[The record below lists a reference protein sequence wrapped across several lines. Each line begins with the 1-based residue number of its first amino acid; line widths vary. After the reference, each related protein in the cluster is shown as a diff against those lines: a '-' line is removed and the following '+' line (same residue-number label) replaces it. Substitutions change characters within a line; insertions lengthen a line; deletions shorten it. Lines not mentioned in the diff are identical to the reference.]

1 MISRKRKRLVE
12 FELRTTCRG
21 GGMADAADLKSV
33 VRKDVRVR
41 LPPSAPLSTFAT
53 TTTDVRAK
61 DLKRRKGARLEV
73 KNLVNILGPLEQFFF
88 AGAEA
93 LGIHHSS
100 LVPQRHQRID
110 SRRTARGDV
119 TRQQRD
125 QQ

>member
-1 MISRKRKRLVE
+1 MARSR
-12 FELRTTCRG
+12 
-21 GGMADAADLKSV
+21 DLKSV

-93 LGIHHSS
+93 LGIPSS
-100 LVPQRHQRID
+100 SPIPPPPPGID

-119 TRQQRD
+119 TSQQRD
-125 QQ
+125 Q